1 MARYPII
8 LALIFITFC
17 IKQAE
22 MEQIPRQVPELFPR
36 VCGIHGWK
44 KCGTRRRSSV
54 QVTGLINLRKERTHL
69 INVACWGV
77 LGFITTRLSIKM
89 KNSNC
94 CYVYNDDA
102 RKIFTNNK
110 QIFQFSSKQQSL

>member
-1 MARYPII
+1 
-8 LALIFITFC
+8 
-17 IKQAE
+17 

-54 QVTGLINLRKERTHL
+54 QVTGLINLRKEMTHL

-89 KNSNC
+89 KNITVVMFTMMTPAKCLPITNKSFNSRLNSKF
-94 CYVYNDDA
+94 YDKFD
-102 RKIFTNNK
+102 RIF
-110 QIFQFSSKQQSL
+110 